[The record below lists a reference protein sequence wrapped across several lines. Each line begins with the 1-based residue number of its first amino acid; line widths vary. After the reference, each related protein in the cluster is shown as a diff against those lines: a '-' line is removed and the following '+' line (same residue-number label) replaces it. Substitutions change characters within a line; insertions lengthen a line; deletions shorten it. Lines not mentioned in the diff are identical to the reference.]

1 MRLTRRGSDYN
12 LAVLLLAVLGT
23 VTGYTLFAA
32 LALGMVFAAA
42 VSLVLLGLLAG
53 TVEPRAPPEPLRV
66 MKNEKSKLLIAIP
79 GLRGPWASM
88 EVESAKVDGP
98 VEASIE
104 AQDETSLAVMLKPSL
119 AGRFRGLRL
128 KIRTE
133 DALGLFYSSRTVE
146 LGDVTIDSL
155 PLSLVAPIRRAYI
168 PPLVVGETP
177 AGSAGRGQEFFGVQ
191 TYTEHTESKD
201 ILWNR
206 FAKEPDRPLLARVRE
221 ANNPESVTVQV
232 MHYEIESRWTLLDLQ
247 CEALGS
253 LGRALILAGIRAD
266 IVAPD
271 GSRHPAGTDEE
282 LAEAVMLA
290 AAPEK
295 VELTPGWQTWSDLLV
310 LVGEPSEEDLL
321 RTARRPTVIIG
332 GGRVRLTDRY
342 AVVFTGAEDL
352 LGIVGLVL
360 TR

>member
-1 MRLTRRGSDYN
+1 M
-12 LAVLLLAVLGT
+12 
-23 VTGYTLFAA
+23 
-32 LALGMVFAAA
+32 
-42 VSLVLLGLLAG
+42 
-53 TVEPRAPPEPLRV
+53 
-66 MKNEKSKLLIAIP
+66 MKNEKGKLLIAIT
-79 GLRGPWASM
+79 GLRDLWARM

-104 AQDETSLAVMLKPSL
+104 AQDGTSLALMLKPSL

-128 KIRTE
+128 DIRTE
-133 DALGLFYSSRTVE
+133 DPLGLFYSTRTVE
-146 LGDVTIDSL
+146 LGEVTIDSL
-155 PLSLVAPIRRAYI
+155 PFSLVAPIRRAFI
-168 PPLVVGETP
+168 PPLVVGESP

-232 MHYEIESRWTLLDLQ
+232 IHYAMGPRWTLLDLQ

-271 GSRHPAGTDEE
+271 GSRHPAATEEE
-282 LAEAVMLA
+282 LAEAVMFA
-290 AAPEK
+290 AASKTAERRS
-295 VELTPGWQTWSDLLV
+295 GWQAWSDLLV

-332 GGRVRLTDRY
+332 GRRTQLADRY
-342 AVVFTGAEDL
+342 AVSYTGTEDL
-352 LGIVGLVL
+352 SGIVGMVL